1 LVYTVDYKSHQVNI
15 TFVFKTIK
23 LGGFMLIEAN
33 QLNNAFDAFLIE
45 QSRLERNFYIDN
57 KKNNGV
63 YLTNDTNVIESVLE
77 CIPVDKTLLSK
88 IFLEPSCGQG
98 AFLIKLIIKIYLIAK
113 DEKVVE
119 EFIENNL
126 YFVDIDPQM
135 IEVTKKN
142 INELYCLLFGKLFL
156 GKFNS
161 YCIDFTLIQSNLM
174 GCQDN
179 SIFNLYEKIDYVV
192 GNPPYVALY
201 GRRDK
206 KQSEGQRIYYL
217 ENYNQFPKTLKNGKI
232 NYIMLFIEHGIKF
245 LKKGGRLSFIIDLS
259 FFETAYK
266 YCRKYIVQ
274 RYSIKS
280 LTYNLKCFEDVG
292 SGQVILEISK
302 DEPLNNK
309 VKVIDA
315 ASGKMV
321 LIPQENWNTPQDEY
335 KFRISHC
342 NDSDRIVEIIFAK
355 KDPTL
360 YDLNPKKNLRTC
372 VMLLDME
379 NIFTGTTPQHKLST
393 VKSYPYYRGS
403 GGLKHKYSKLYHEKY
418 FYYDKFLQDEINDK
432 LKDELILKGIKNKK
446 RIGLGETIIY
456 DNPKVYIR
464 QSAKEL
470 IATFDKSPSSANS
483 SLYVFSLRDD
493 SEESVFFL
501 KYLCGLINSKIYTF
515 FAQQRRIIRYNKGK
529 QPQIKIS
536 DLYQIFIPNNIELQE
551 KIVSLVDRIYSN
563 QLFLEKSK
571 SEIDVL
577 LYQYYDLSDEQIML
591 ISNLIE
597 DFS

>member
-1 LVYTVDYKSHQVNI
+1 MILQV
-15 TFVFKTIK
+15 K
-23 LGGFMLIEAN
+23 

-45 QSRLERNFYIDN
+45 QARLERNFYIEN
-57 KKNNGV
+57 KKINGV
-63 YLTNDTNVIESVLE
+63 FLTSDTTIIESVLE
-77 CIPVDKTLLSK
+77 CIPLDKTLLSK
-88 IFLEPSCGQG
+88 VFLEPSCGQG
-98 AFLIKLIIKIYLIAK
+98 ALLIKLIIKIYLIAN
-113 DEKVVE
+113 DYKVVE
-119 EFIENNL
+119 RFIEEKL

-142 INELYCLLFGKLFL
+142 IKELYFLLFKKPFL

-161 YCIDFTLIQSNLM
+161 YCIDFTMIKPEII

-179 SIFNLYEKIDYVV
+179 SIFNLHEKIDYVI
-192 GNPPYVALY
+192 GNPPYIALY

-206 KQSEGQRIYYL
+206 KQSEAQRIYYL

-232 NYIMLFIEHGIKF
+232 NYVMLFIEHGIKF
-245 LKKGGRLSFIIDLS
+245 LKRGGRLSFIIDLS
-259 FFETAYK
+259 FFETAYQ

-274 RYSIKS
+274 SYSIKS

-315 ASGKMV
+315 ASGKIV
-321 LIPQENWNTPQDEY
+321 LIPQENWNTPDDEY

-342 NDSDRIVEIIFAK
+342 NESDRIIKIIFAK

-360 YDLNPKKNLRTC
+360 YDLYPKKNLRTC

-379 NIFTGTTPQHKLST
+379 NIFTGTTPHHKLST

-403 GGLKHKYSKLYHEKY
+403 GGLKHKYSKLNHEKY
-418 FYYDKFLQDEINDK
+418 FYYDKFLQNEINDK

-470 IATFDKSPSSANS
+470 IATFEELPSSANS
-483 SLYVFSLRDD
+483 SLYVFSLRDN
-493 SEESVFFL
+493 SEKSVIFL

-515 FAQQRRIIRYNKGK
+515 FAQQRRIIRYNIGK

-536 DLYQIFIPNNIELQE
+536 DLYQIFIPNDTELQE
-551 KIVSLVDRIYSN
+551 KIVFLVETIYSN
-563 QLFLEKSK
+563 LLSTEKSK
-571 SEIDVL
+571 SEIDML
-577 LYQYYDLSDEQIML
+577 LYQYYNLSDEQIML
-591 ISNLIE
+591 VSNFIE
-597 DFS
+597 DFV